1 MSRQGLGKY
10 GENLA
15 AGYLERQGLTILG
28 RNVRTADGELDIVA
42 RDGDELVFVE
52 VKTRRGDDETAPDTS
67 VTGAKLAR
75 LERLAEAYVEDRGL
89 AACAWRV
96 DVISLV
102 IGRGGELVRL
112 DDLTGAYR

>member
-1 MSRQGLGKY
+1 MV
-10 GENLA
+10 
-15 AGYLERQGLTILG
+15 
-28 RNVRTADGELDIVA
+28 VRSA
-42 RDGDELVFVE
+42 RDEPEPLGLELRGEMFRV
-52 VKTRRGDDETAPDTS
+52 GDDLIDVRAER
-67 VTGAKLAR
+67 R